1 MRPEIGSENVMKHA
15 DFETLV
21 GYAEGSLPDADRP
34 QVAGHL
40 SVCAS
45 CRSEVTKLA
54 QFFRFAET
62 GELETV
68 PQATT
73 AHLLNIYRRKKVAPK
88 TAAKISLLANLVFDD
103 WNFALNERFV
113 MSDLRQLLYRAGTF
127 EIDLRLNF
135 SGEKCNVDGQ
145 VFPDCT
151 GGTAEL
157 IGRTATHRVALD
169 ADCEFALP
177 RVECGVYD
185 LKFDIDGVTIEIK
198 DMPLTLDN

>member
-1 MRPEIGSENVMKHA
+1 MKHA
-15 DFETLV
+15 EFETLL
-21 GYAEGSLPDADRP
+21 GYAEGSLPETERP
-34 QVAGHL
+34 QVSGHL
-40 SVCAS
+40 SVCES
-45 CRSEVTKLA
+45 CRTELAKLEH
-54 QFFRFAET
+54 FFRFAET

-73 AHLLNIYRRKKVAPK
+73 AHLLNIYRPKKVLPK
-88 TAAKISLLANLVFDD
+88 AAGKMSLLANLVFDD
-103 WNFALNERFV
+103 WKFALNERFV

-135 SGEKCNVDGQ
+135 SGEKCNIDGQ
-145 VFPDCT
+145 VFPDCS

-157 IGRTATHRVALD
+157 IGRTGIHRVALD

-177 RVECGVYD
+177 RVECGIYD

-198 DMPLTLDN
+198 DMPLTVG